1 MRRRDSQT
9 EKKEPLLA
17 GEARLHSL
25 LMRMC
30 SQMPAPPH
38 CGLLQNPQR
47 QVSLQLYNCSE
58 TLLFLQQIK
67 DIIII
72 IVEVSA
78 RGRD

>member
-47 QVSLQLYNCSE
+47 QVSLQLY
-58 TLLFLQQIK
+58 LLFLQQIK